1 MGNKTPAMTLQ
12 DIPASE
18 FDAALGRKCEWV
30 SGWRAGFGFRH
41 QCLRNEHPVGTYH
54 SYRQCKGD
62 HCDRG
67 LMTKEQRVMA
77 RGIYD

>member
-30 SGWRAGFGFRH
+30 SGWRASASVISASATSIPSAH
-41 QCLRNEHPVGTYH
+41 TTAIVN
-54 SYRQCKGD
+54 
-62 HCDRG
+62 
-67 LMTKEQRVMA
+67 A
-77 RGIYD
+77 RGTTATED